1 MFRMDKLLTCIFYVF
16 CSLFKSYKPECVPEK
31 IPAVNIQVAFK
42 AAGKMNPFFQQAR
55 LRLGAGNVDQ
65 GNAEMVKWNID
76 QGVKRVS
83 VDAAVHNDISTSN
96 IAALLLV
103 FAHPNDFLSVA
114 IEVFENSVLKGIF
127 RPQRRDKTGSWE
139 SCIMRCCIIVYV
151 FFIK

>member
-1 MFRMDKLLTCIFYVF
+1 
-16 CSLFKSYKPECVPEK
+16 
-31 IPAVNIQVAFK
+31 
-42 AAGKMNPFFQQAR
+42 MNPFFQQAR

-65 GNAEMVKWNID
+65 GNAEMIKWNID

-103 FAHPNDFLSVA
+103 FAHSYDFLYVA

-127 RPQRRDKTGSWE
+127 RFQRRDKTGSWE

>member
-1 MFRMDKLLTCIFYVF
+1 MSCVGIFQKIEDCEGKSILGEFDICCLLLHLYYIVNTVIYMFCEKTWYRMDKHLTSFYVI

-83 VDAAVHNDISTSN
+83 VY
-96 IAALLLV
+96 LL
-103 FAHPNDFLSVA
+103 
-114 IEVFENSVLKGIF
+114 
-127 RPQRRDKTGSWE
+127 
-139 SCIMRCCIIVYV
+139 CIMIFLLHI
-151 FFIK
+151 